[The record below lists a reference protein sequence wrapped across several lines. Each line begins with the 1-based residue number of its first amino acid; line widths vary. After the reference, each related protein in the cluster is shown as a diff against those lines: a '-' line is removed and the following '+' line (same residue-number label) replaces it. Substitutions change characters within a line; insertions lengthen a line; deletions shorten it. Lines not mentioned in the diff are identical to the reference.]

1 MEMAEWG
8 REKAALCPGS
18 SWLLSV
24 PQEAQQS
31 QDVHSHSQHR
41 RAKAGEC
48 GRTAA
53 SWGAEQSEPFVWS
66 RFHCSVF
73 APVLLFVSGTSF
85 ASCE

>member
-8 REKAALCPGS
+8 REEAALCPGS
-18 SWLLSV
+18 SRLLSV

-48 GRTAA
+48 GHTAA
-53 SWGAEQSEPFVWS
+53 S
-66 RFHCSVF
+66 
-73 APVLLFVSGTSF
+73 
-85 ASCE
+85 